1 MHQKTS
7 TTYETALLL
16 LGAFSKIYL
25 KRSDRGP
32 KGRGSKAL
40 TIFRERIGGL
50 EAVGVGVGLG
60 YRLWKWSVRG
70 VLDGWEWNLF

>member
-40 TIFRERIGGL
+40 TISRGRVGGL
-50 EAVGVGVGLG
+50 GVVGVDYDIHFEGCGRV
-60 YRLWKWSVRG
+60 
-70 VLDGWEWNLF
+70 